1 MTDEIIF
8 RRDMEIGNL
17 SAEADQDF
25 LDSCFIETAE
35 YNEIKNYENRK
46 MIILGRTGAGKTA
59 LLNKAKEEA
68 DVVVDIKPNV
78 FVLQYIDNVPFIR
91 QLKEE
96 KINLEVFYKFLW
108 LHEILSSI
116 VKNYF
121 KYYNKNYL
129 MELCKFGS
137 DSERIKQLKNYVK
150 QYDDVFFAEGTKEKI
165 TDQLESKLEAEMG
178 FKNFAKIASTLSES
192 QKKEI
197 QSKTSQYVSK
207 TQINQLKNLISILKD
222 YFENNKQKKILVTI
236 DNLDENWTDE
246 ESKYKLIN
254 SLLDT
259 IRFFIGIPS
268 LKILIAMRN
277 DLLSKTVE
285 VSNRQNEKDES
296 YTIKLNWS
304 PTTLTNLIDKRLQ
317 YMFEFKYKK
326 NSKISFKHIFDCF
339 ISETEGYNYILERTM
354 MRPRDVISFVNQ
366 CIKQA
371 DGRTSITP
379 LDIINAEKLYCDERL
394 TALKHEWHTLYPN
407 VECYIKAIR
416 SLGNRF
422 NYFNIKDNYQ
432 TVLDSLLNSAIE
444 NQDDPIVVSFLECN
458 IDNDNCVNVN
468 IKTLVNTLFTIGVV
482 GIEFPDGTTLY
493 SNADKPK
500 LSQLDFDDDIYF
512 VIHPLFAK
520 RKRSIAI

>member
-1 MTDEIIF
+1 MADDIVF

-17 SAEADQDF
+17 SAEADQFF
-25 LDSCFIETAE
+25 LDTCFIQTPE
-35 YNEIKNYENRK
+35 YQEIKDYDNRK

-59 LLNKAKEEA
+59 LLNKAKEDA
-68 DVVVDIKPNV
+68 DVVVDIKPNI

-108 LHEILSSI
+108 LHEIVSNI
-116 VKNYF
+116 VKNF
-121 KYYNKNYL
+121 FNYYNKNYL
-129 MELCKFGS
+129 AELCGFSS
-137 DSERIKQLKNYVK
+137 DADRIRQLKNYVK

-165 TDQLESKLEAEMG
+165 TNQLEAKLESEMG
-178 FKNFAKIASTLSES
+178 FKNFAKIASSLTES
-192 QKKEI
+192 QKREI
-197 QSKTSQYVSK
+197 QAKTSQYVSK
-207 TQINQLKNLISILKD
+207 TQINQLKNLISILKE
-222 YFENNKQKKILVTI
+222 YFEHNKQKKILVTI

-259 IRFFIGIPS
+259 IRFFIGIPNV
-268 LKILIAMRN
+268 KILIAMRN

-304 PTTLTNLIDKRLQ
+304 KDTLTSLIDKRLQ
-317 YMFEFKYKK
+317 YLFEFKYKK
-326 NSKISFKHIFDCF
+326 NSKISFKHIFNCF

-354 MRPRDVISFVNQ
+354 MRPRDVISFVNL

-371 DGRTSITP
+371 DGEAHITP
-379 LDIINAEKLYCDERL
+379 LNIVNAEKLYCDERL
-394 TALKHEWHTLYPN
+394 SALKHEWHTLYPN

-416 SLGNRF
+416 SMGNRF
-422 NYFNIKDNYQ
+422 DYKYIFENYK
-432 TVLDSLLNSAIE
+432 TLLDTLLNSNIE
-444 NQDDPIVVSFLECN
+444 NQDDPIIISFLECK
-458 IDNDNCVNVN
+458 INDENCVNAN
-468 IKTLVNTLFTIGVV
+468 IKNFINTLFIIGVI
-482 GIEFPDGTTLY
+482 GIEFPDGTSLY

-500 LSQLDFDDDIYF
+500 LSQLDFDDDIIF
-512 VIHPLFAK
+512 ILHPLFAK
-520 RKRSIAI
+520 RKRN